1 MAKRKKRL
9 VISHKGWLAHPCKEV
24 FGLACPVTEDEWLP
38 GWRAQREIIYTESG
52 YAELGCVFSTR
63 HIPNLMGPATWINNI
78 YEPFERIQYSA
89 MNGKLIYQM
98 QWELKGVNHG
108 CEVVMTRTWTALT
121 AEAEEFLRGIE
132 TSKKQGPLD
141 LFALIDHYLTT
152 GKMMGC

>member
-78 YEPFERIQYSA
+78 YEPFDRIQYSA
-89 MNGKLIYQM
+89 VNDKLVYQM
-98 QWELKGVNHG
+98 QWNLEKVSKG

-121 AEAEEFLRGIE
+121 PEAEDFLEIIGK
-132 TSKKQGPLD
+132 SVKQKPLD
-141 LFALIDHYLTT
+141 LFELIGHYLTT
-152 GKMMGC
+152 GKMMGS